1 MSPDDEGSYRLPH
14 LVARLLLA
22 KVEANRV
29 LPSRAKCD
37 ALRVRRGIGE
47 AVEARGD
54 FLAFERD
61 HCLQKIRPRS
71 SIAP

>member
-22 KVEANRV
+22 KVEANRI
-29 LPSRAKCD
+29 LPRRAKCD

-61 HCLQKIRPRS
+61 HCLQKTRPGQ
-71 SIAP
+71 